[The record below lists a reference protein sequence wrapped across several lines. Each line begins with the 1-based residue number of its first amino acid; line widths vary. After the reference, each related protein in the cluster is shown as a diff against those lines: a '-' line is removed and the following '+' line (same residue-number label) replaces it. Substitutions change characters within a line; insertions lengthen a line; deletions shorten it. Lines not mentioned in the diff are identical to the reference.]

1 MMAHLGPLSA
11 NLKSKLF
18 IGFLLSVGGSPVP
31 VGPWLP
37 LPSTAIFE
45 AIAWV
50 VPVGKEYEAGSN
62 EGLSIQPPFRE
73 VQSWPLRKK
82 VRS

>member
-1 MMAHLGPLSA
+1 MMAHPGPLSA

-18 IGFLLSVGGSPVP
+18 IGFLLSAGGSPVA

-50 VPVGKEYEAGSN
+50 VPVGKEYEAGLGPMKACQYS
-62 EGLSIQPPFRE
+62 L
-73 VQSWPLRKK
+73 PLERCSHGHCERK
-82 VRS
+82 